1 MELLKEKSAK
11 LMFYFFKG
19 QTANDQFDLARN
31 PKKER
36 NSLNRF

>member
-19 QTANDQFDLARN
+19 QTANAQFDNGRN

-36 NSLNRF
+36 K